1 LVTRDGIILQESQ
14 RSSRADEKIDI
25 ILENI
30 AGAINEMKQYAQQN
44 NYTLKSV
51 GLGTPGCVDVQKGF
65 LKGSTPNFKYW
76 RAVPITDVLQSYV
89 DVPVFV
95 DNDANVMALGESKFG
110 AGIGSDNVICLTIG
124 TGIGG
129 GIIIDGKIYRGQ
141 YYAGGELGHMSIVH
155 DGRKCNCGNRGCLEQ
170 YASASAIIRYYK
182 DYSGCRENDL
192 NVKVIF
198 ERFHAGDESAKKAI
212 NEAIYYLGRGLA
224 NFINIFNPSVIILG
238 GGVAEAGDIYI
249 DKVEEITFQYAM
261 KRPAENVRILGA
273 KLGNKAGFLGA
284 ASYAFDRINHQ
295 DS

>member
-1 LVTRDGIILQESQ
+1 VTRDGAILKESQ

-25 ILENI
+25 ILDNI
-30 AGAINEMKQYAQQN
+30 AGAINEMKTYAQQN
-44 NYTLKSV
+44 NWDLKSV
-51 GLGTPGCVDVQKGF
+51 GLGTPGCVDVQRGF
-65 LKGSTPNFKYW
+65 LKGATPNFKYW
-76 RAVPITDVLQSYV
+76 RDVPITDRLRNHVQ
-89 DVPVFV
+89 VPVFV

-110 AGIGSDNVICLTIG
+110 AGIGTDNAICLTIG

-129 GIIIDGKIYRGQ
+129 GIIIDGKIYRGH

-182 DYSGCRENDL
+182 DYSGSKEKEL

-198 ERFHAGDESAKKAI
+198 DRFHAGDENAKKAI
-212 NEAIYYLGRGLA
+212 DEAIYYLGRGIA
-224 NFINIFNPSVIILG
+224 NFINIFNPSVVILG
-238 GGVAEAGDIYI
+238 GGVAEAGARYI
-249 DKVEEITFQYAM
+249 EKVKQITFQYAM
-261 KRPAENVRILGA
+261 KRPAENVRILAA

-284 ASYAFDRINHQ
+284 ASYAFERINHR